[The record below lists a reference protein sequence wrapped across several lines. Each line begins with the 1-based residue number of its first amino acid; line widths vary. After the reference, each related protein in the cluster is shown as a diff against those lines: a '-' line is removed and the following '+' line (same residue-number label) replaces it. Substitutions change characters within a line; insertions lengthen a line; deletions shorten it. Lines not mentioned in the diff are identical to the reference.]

1 MKRTIIKI
9 NEALCNGCGLCV
21 KGCHEGALRLIDGK
35 ATLIS
40 ELYCD
45 GLGACIGDCPRG
57 AITQEE
63 REAEKYDEKAV
74 IKRLIPKGEEV
85 IKAHLQH
92 LSDHKQVEFLR
103 EAYEELRQQGIH
115 DIPIRPVSSSP
126 TFSCPGSK
134 TRSFVPG
141 TSSTVAEKEVEKGE
155 LRQWPIQLHLLP
167 PAAPFFQD
175 ADLLVAA
182 DCTAYALGNF
192 HNLFLKEKRLA
203 IACPKLDE
211 KNGIYT
217 DKIKAIIDQ
226 GGISTLTVM
235 IMEVPCCSGLLR
247 VCEAAREKAERK
259 IPLKLIRVGIH
270 GEIRETR
277 WL

>member
-103 EAYEELRQQGIH
+103 EAHEELRQQGIH

-134 TRSFVPG
+134 TRSFVP
-141 TSSTVAEKEVEKGE
+141 EP
-155 LRQWPIQLHLLP
+155 LRLSQRRRSRRENCDNGRYSCIYYRRPH
-167 PAAPFFQD
+167 PFSRMRTYWSPQI
-175 ADLLVAA
+175 V
-182 DCTAYALGNF
+182 
-192 HNLFLKEKRLA
+192 
-203 IACPKLDE
+203 P
-211 KNGIYT
+211 
-217 DKIKAIIDQ
+217 
-226 GGISTLTVM
+226 LT
-235 IMEVPCCSGLLR
+235 P
-247 VCEAAREKAERK
+247 
-259 IPLKLIRVGIH
+259 
-270 GEIRETR
+270 
-277 WL
+277 